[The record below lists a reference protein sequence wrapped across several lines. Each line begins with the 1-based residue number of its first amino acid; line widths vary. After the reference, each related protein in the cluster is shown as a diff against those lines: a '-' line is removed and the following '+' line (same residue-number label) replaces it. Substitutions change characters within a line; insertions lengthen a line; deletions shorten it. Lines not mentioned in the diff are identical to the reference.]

1 MTAGGSRAWGARASL
16 AGRTAAGWV
25 AGAKGHRCTSGARH
39 VGRRRGARAG
49 TGHART
55 QPRRFAS
62 RLVVIP
68 PGEAAVSK
76 ADGNRIPL
84 DRAQGRCCPRAG
96 VRTRP
101 GLAAASPRR
110 GERLTLGRVRSQAGV
125 RAAESPSAPRAT
137 APPGRVRPI
146 VVLELPSAPLS
157 KGPFD
162 PRRLPRP
169 KRGCVQRGQRPP
181 VPVVRE
187 TYVDCFRPAEK
198 RLRWR
203 PEADAGLSTWR
214 RTAAR
219 RGEQGLSGR
228 GRQRS
233 LDRGARDSEGEKH
246 PKPFSTSRPNRRR
259 RRRQRL
265 KAVSGVRIAGS
276 PPLTGTPLPSGK
288 TQPAAPRK
296 RASSPPNLELIPTHK
311 GVSHNVRD
319 RFLLP
324 RASKARSEQ
333 AHSTLVGTIR
343 RKSGREGQHERGTKI
358 SQLSS

>member
-1 MTAGGSRAWGARASL
+1 M
-16 AGRTAAGWV
+16 
-25 AGAKGHRCTSGARH
+25 
-39 VGRRRGARAG
+39 
-49 TGHART
+49 
-55 QPRRFAS
+55 
-62 RLVVIP
+62 
-68 PGEAAVSK
+68 
-76 ADGNRIPL
+76 
-84 DRAQGRCCPRAG
+84 
-96 VRTRP
+96 
-101 GLAAASPRR
+101 SPRR
-110 GERLTLGRVRSQAGV
+110 GSDASGPCGRLPSAR
-125 RAAESPSAPRAT
+125 RAAHWREGPLSGACERRNPPSAPRAT
-137 APPGRVRPI
+137 APPGRVQPT

-169 KRGCVQRGQRPP
+169 KRGYVQRGQRPP

-198 RLRWR
+198 RLRRR

-214 RTAAR
+214 RSGAR
-219 RGEQGLSGR
+219 RGEGTRAFRAGTPA
-228 GRQRS
+228 
-233 LDRGARDSEGEKH
+233 DAPPRGARLLRRRSTPNLSRRRSRSEGDGVA
-246 PKPFSTSRPNRRR
+246 SGSRLFPE
-259 RRRQRL
+259 
-265 KAVSGVRIAGS
+265 SGFTGS
-276 PPLTGTPLPSGK
+276 PSSEVPLPSGK
-288 TQPAAPRK
+288 TRPAAPRK

-319 RFLLP
+319 RCLLP